1 MSVGVALLVL
11 GLCFL
16 VEGLFSGTEIA
27 CVSADRVKLQREAN
41 EGNASAQLA
50 LHMLTQ
56 PERILGACILGTIVA
71 TASAATIATT
81 TLLPALFAELGIDEK
96 WASFGAI
103 LLVTPMTLLFGE
115 MIPKSVFEFHSD
127 KLVLVVVKPLRR
139 FQQLFL
145 PILWTIERATSLLF
159 RLMGA
164 KGEVLK
170 PVSRESIRSLFE
182 EETPSKAIDDDEKAL
197 IRRVFEFADTTVEE
211 VMVPLIEVTAI
222 PATSSIREA
231 AKQMV
236 ETGYSRLPVYRE
248 RVDQIVGLLF
258 HRDLLFAEELD
269 SDVTSL
275 MTPVS
280 FVPETKRVE
289 SLFLEM
295 RRTRRH
301 FSVVVDEYGGASG
314 VITIEDMLEEIVG
327 EIEDEFDQRRQSIH
341 QLGERHWRVSARCE
355 REPLA
360 ELGLELPEGDFETL
374 AGFLLARLGR
384 VPRQGESVTWKR
396 WRLTVMRATE
406 RGILEVLLAQTPE
419 PNVRASREIK

>member
-1 MSVGVALLVL
+1 MSLGLAILAL

-16 VEGLFSGTEIA
+16 IEGLFSGTEIA
-27 CVSADRVKLQREAN
+27 CVSADRVKLQRAAD
-41 EGNASAQLA
+41 EGNDSAKLA
-50 LHMLTQ
+50 LQMLTQ
-56 PERILGACILGTIVA
+56 PERILGACILGTIVSTA
-71 TASAATIATT
+71 TAATIATA
-81 TLLPALFAELGIDEK
+81 TLSTLFAEHGIDVR
-96 WASFGAI
+96 WSSLGAI
-103 LLVTPMTLLFGE
+103 VVVTPMTLLIGE
-115 MIPKSVFEFHSD
+115 MIPKSVFEYHAD
-127 KLVLVVVKPLRR
+127 RLVLIAIKPLRR
-139 FQQLFL
+139 FQQVFL

-170 PVSRESIRSLFE
+170 PVSRDSIRSLFE
-182 EETPSKAIDDDEKAL
+182 EETPSKAIDEDEKAL

-222 PATSSIREA
+222 PETCSIREA

-236 ETGYSRLPVYRE
+236 ETGYSRIPVYRE
-248 RVDQIVGLLF
+248 RVDQIVGLVF
-258 HRDLLFAEELD
+258 HRDLLFAESLENK
-269 SDVTSL
+269 VTAL
-275 MTPVS
+275 MTAVS

-289 SLFLEM
+289 ALFLEM

-341 QLGERHWRVSARCE
+341 QIGERHWRVSARCE

-360 ELGLELPEGDFETL
+360 EIGLELPEGDFETL

-396 WRLTVMRATE
+396 WRLTVIRATE
-406 RGILEVLLAQTPE
+406 RGILEVLLARPPE
-419 PNVRASREIK
+419 TNARASRESQ

>member
-1 MSVGVALLVL
+1 MSLSLAILAL

-16 VEGLFSGTEIA
+16 IEGLFSGTEIA
-27 CVSADRVKLQREAN
+27 CVSADRVKLQRAADN
-41 EGNASAQLA
+41 GNASAKLA
-50 LHMLTQ
+50 LQMLAQ

-71 TASAATIATT
+71 TASAATIATA
-81 TLLPALFAELGIDEK
+81 TLSTLFAENGIDVK
-96 WASFGAI
+96 WSSLGAI
-103 LLVTPMTLLFGE
+103 LLVTPLTLLVGE

-145 PILWTIERATSLLF
+145 PILWTIERVTSLLF

-182 EETPSKAIDDDEKAL
+182 EETPSEAIDDDEKAL

-222 PATSSIREA
+222 PDTSSIREA

-258 HRDLLFAEELD
+258 HRDVLFAEALD
-269 SDVTSL
+269 SDVTAL

-314 VITIEDMLEEIVG
+314 IITIEDMLEEIVG

-341 QLGERHWRVSARCE
+341 QIGERHWRVSARCE

-384 VPRQGESVTWKR
+384 VPRQGESVAWKR
-396 WRLTVMRATE
+396 WRLTIMRATE
-406 RGILEVLLAQTPE
+406 RGILEVLIARTPE
-419 PNVRASREIK
+419 PNRQASRETK